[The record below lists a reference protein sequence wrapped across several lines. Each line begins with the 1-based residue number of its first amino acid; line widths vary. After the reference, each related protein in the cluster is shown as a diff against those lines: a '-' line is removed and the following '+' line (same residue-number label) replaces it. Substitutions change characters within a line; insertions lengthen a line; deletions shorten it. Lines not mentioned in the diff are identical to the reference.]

1 MIDSVR
7 RIDQKRQPPQQRK
20 KKPAMP
26 TNAMASNRETIRK
39 IIASKKP
46 IWRFNLF
53 HLKSLRNFHFH
64 ESLSLWKLNVLL
76 FFVFFVSIASSISAL
91 SLSLKPLSLDCTS
104 PSHLSLSLGSRLS
117 PISRSLSSTTST
129 TADCRPSPSPRCRS
143 PLQIGS
149 PPPPPNRSRWVLSAP
164 VCGFACRFDS
174 SLPFS
179 AVCRWWFSWVAGAVT
194 VSIVIRR
201 RERARSCCLVRILST
216 GRVVG
221 WSPHSRLG

>member
-76 FFVFFVSIASSISAL
+76 FFVFFMSIASSISAL
-91 SLSLKPLSLDCTS
+91 SLSLSKPPVLVR
-104 PSHLSLSLGSRLS
+104 RLPQQS
-117 PISRSLSSTTST
+117 AGGTDFQFNLFRCCLRVDVFDIMVNAIKGLFISCDVPM
-129 TADCRPSPSPRCRS
+129 A
-143 PLQIGS
+143 QFII
-149 PPPPPNRSRWVLSAP
+149 NYNA
-164 VCGFACRFDS
+164 
-174 SLPFS
+174 SLPTSHRFIIHILDNTHMF
-179 AVCRWWFSWVAGAVT
+179 VQPHVADMIRNAISEFRDQISYEKPT
-194 VSIVIRR
+194 WTMLVI
-201 RERARSCCLVRILST
+201 
-216 GRVVG
+216 
-221 WSPHSRLG
+221 

>member
-91 SLSLKPLSLDCTS
+91 SLSLKPLFLQ
-104 PSHLSLSLGSRLS
+104 LGIDSVWIRLF
-117 PISRSLSSTTST
+117 IYT
-129 TADCRPSPSPRCRS
+129 
-143 PLQIGS
+143 
-149 PPPPPNRSRWVLSAP
+149 
-164 VCGFACRFDS
+164 
-174 SLPFS
+174 
-179 AVCRWWFSWVAGAVT
+179 
-194 VSIVIRR
+194 
-201 RERARSCCLVRILST
+201 EEE
-216 GRVVG
+216 GRVGPFAWGLRVNFNI
-221 WSPHSRLG
+221 SNVVQYKRKRKMVRKPPK